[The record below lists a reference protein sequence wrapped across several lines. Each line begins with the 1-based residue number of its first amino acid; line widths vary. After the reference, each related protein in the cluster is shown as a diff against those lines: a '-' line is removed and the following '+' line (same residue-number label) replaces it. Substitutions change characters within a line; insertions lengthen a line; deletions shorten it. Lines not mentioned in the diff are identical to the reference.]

1 MADVVIKRRKSK
13 GKPIVVEFVDPALED
28 RQLRER
34 KKVHCS
40 RLFCLSCVPKYHN
53 VARAEKTQKEKRS
66 RGRDVRA

>member
-13 GKPIVVEFVDPALED
+13 QRGKPIVVEFVDPALED

-40 RLFCLSCVPKYHN
+40 RLLCLVPKYHN